1 MLQGLLYEKS
11 SSNTVGLHWMKCC
24 IDWNISCFGWGCW
37 ASFWKKQHDDENK
50 ECNRV
55 LLFVATR
62 YATYTEHVSQKLLE
76 AYRQPNQDQVGG
88 LCYSRRLLLYIAA
101 EAGSSSPCSYIV
113 GRQPKKSILS
123 QTLEACTRCKDWDG
137 WYCLDRF
144 DALLWEHKKGG
155 WLGGMMMRRRLRT
168 I

>member
-1 MLQGLLYEKS
+1 MNAARSL
-11 SSNTVGLHWMKCC
+11 
-24 IDWNISCFGWGCW
+24 IR
-37 ASFWKKQHDDENK
+37 KKQQQHSRAPLDEMLHRLEYILFWMRLLSLLLEKQQDDENK

-144 DALLWEHKKGG
+144 DALL
-155 WLGGMMMRRRLRT
+155 
-168 I
+168 